1 MTALTARYD
10 EGLSYAADL
19 HRTQVRKGTAIPYLA
34 HLLGV
39 SSLVLEAGG
48 DEDQAIAGLL
58 HDAVEDQGQQTSY
71 EEIARR
77 FGERAAGIVLAC
89 SHSEYGGDEPTD
101 PIERWR
107 WRREQYL
114 AHLKQAPLDV
124 LMVSRADKLH
134 NARAI
139 VLDLDEHRAAVWSRF
154 RTGAEGQLWYYGC
167 LADIF
172 TRRIPGPQTRALVA
186 AVDAMRSSS

>member
-1 MTALTARYD
+1 MTALTGRYD
-10 EGLSYAADL
+10 EALLYAAEL
-19 HRTQVRKGTAIPYLA
+19 HRTQARKGTTIPYLG
-34 HLLGV
+34 HLVGV

-58 HDAVEDQGQQTSY
+58 HDAIEDQGHLTSHQ
-71 EEIARR
+71 EIARR
-77 FGERAAGIVLAC
+77 YGERVAGIVLAC

-114 AHLKQAPLDV
+114 AHLEQAPLDV

-139 VLDLDEHRAAVWSRF
+139 VVDLDEHGDAVWSRF
-154 RTGAEGQLWYYGC
+154 RTGAEGQLWYYGS
-167 LADIF
+167 LAEIF
-172 TRRIPGPQTRALVA
+172 TRRIPGAQTRALTS
-186 AVDAMRSSS
+186 AVDAMRAR

>member
-1 MTALTARYD
+1 VTALTGRYD
-10 EGLSYAADL
+10 EALLYAAEL
-19 HRTQVRKGTAIPYLA
+19 HRTQARKGTTIPYLA
-34 HLLGV
+34 HLVGV

-58 HDAVEDQGQQTSY
+58 HDAIEDQGHLTSHQ
-71 EEIARR
+71 EIARR
-77 FGERAAGIVLAC
+77 YGERVAGIVLAC

-114 AHLKQAPLDV
+114 AHLEQAPLDV

-139 VLDLDEHRAAVWSRF
+139 VVDLDEHGDAVWSRF
-154 RTGAEGQLWYYGC
+154 RTGAEGQLWYYGS
-167 LADIF
+167 LAEIF
-172 TRRIPGPQTRALVA
+172 TRRIPGAQTRALTS
-186 AVDAMRSSS
+186 AVDAMRAR